1 MSVCFSTRS
10 SLRGR
15 QRKEREKGGKM
26 SLFSLKKHSLSLS
39 LFLFSSFSF
48 FLRYVLAVDS
58 FFFPLFC
65 TSFRW
70 VKSKCVVFSLF
81 SPCFCWGDRKTH
93 PFVSLSLLR
102 RERFGKPDLPIE
114 YSAAHAERAI
124 IIFEKEEID
133 SSDKLARES
142 RKKKRWIGFLLIA
155 AQEHRSHRAVA
166 SKTKTHTSENKSVRV
181 CYLPS
186 APAGHASKIHSSV
199 ALIYVC
205 VCVYSV

>member
-1 MSVCFSTRS
+1 MSVCFSIRS
-10 SLRGR
+10 SLRS

-81 SPCFCWGDRKTH
+81 FPCFCWGDRKTH

-142 RKKKRWIGFLLIA
+142 RKKKDGLDFFSLRHKNTA
-155 AQEHRSHRAVA
+155 ATE
-166 SKTKTHTSENKSVRV
+166 
-181 CYLPS
+181 PS
-186 APAGHASKIHSSV
+186 RQRRKRIHPRTN
-199 ALIYVC
+199 LC
-205 VCVYSV
+205 VCVTFRPPPRGMPPKFILLLL